1 MTISQLFC
9 PVVSKSLPLLII
21 SVVLTAC
28 STEEN
33 FTDSTT
39 SAGTGVVQGVN
50 PEPVSEPSLETA
62 PVATLSVSPS
72 NIDLGQ
78 STTLS
83 WSSTDADSCIASG
96 GWSSARST
104 TGTVDVKPAM
114 TSTYTLTCNGAGGSA
129 SDSVTVTV
137 KQPSPLPPAP
147 VANLSVSRSSIDQG
161 QSATLSW
168 TSTNATSCTASGG
181 WSGTRSSSG
190 SRSVSPSATAIYTL
204 TCNGAGGSASDSV
217 SVTVKA
223 PPPPVPVVNLSVS
236 PSSIDQGQSATLSWS
251 STNATG
257 CTASGAW
264 GGSRNISGIVTV
276 SPVVTSTYT
285 LTCNGAGGSVSDS
298 VTVTVNQPPP
308 SAQYINLSWVPPVE
322 REDGT
327 PITMAEIAG
336 YRIYYGTVQGNYT
349 NNVDI
354 ADSST
359 MQATLSNLTT
369 GTYYIVMTTYDV
381 DGRESVFS
389 QVVTKSI

>member
-161 QSATLSW
+161 QSATL
-168 TSTNATSCTASGG
+168 N
-181 WSGTRSSSG
+181 
-190 SRSVSPSATAIYTL
+190 
-204 TCNGAGGSASDSV
+204 
-217 SVTVKA
+217 
-223 PPPPVPVVNLSVS
+223 
-236 PSSIDQGQSATLSWS
+236 WS

-285 LTCNGAGGSVSDS
+285 LTCNGAGGSASDS

-308 SAQYINLSWVPPVE
+308 SAQNINMSWVAPVE